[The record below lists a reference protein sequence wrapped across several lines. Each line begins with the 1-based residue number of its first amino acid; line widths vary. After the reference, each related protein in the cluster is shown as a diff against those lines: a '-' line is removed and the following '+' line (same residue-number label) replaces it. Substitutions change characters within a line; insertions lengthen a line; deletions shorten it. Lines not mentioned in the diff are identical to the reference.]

1 MPETVFGLP
10 VHPLIV
16 HATVVMVPLTAVA
29 VALWFLS
36 ARFRA
41 WSGILPLAMAAVSV
55 VLAPLSTS
63 SGEEPSSTW
72 SARASSCRSTPSS
85 ATCWSGGASGCSS
98 SRRPAWFLRRRG
110 DLGKGL
116 TVALVVAGVVVSGG
130 TLVQV
135 VLIGHSGAKAAWSD
149 VAPLPAGLEQLGRGR
164 RMTPRGGT
172 AFLS

>member
-41 WSGILPLAMAAVSV
+41 WSGILPLAMTAVSV

-63 SGEEPSSTW
+63 SGEELEHMVGESKLVQEHAELGDMLVW
-72 SARASSCRSTPSS
+72 WCLGMLVVAA
-85 ATCWSGGASGCSS
+85 AG
-98 SRRPAWFLRRRG
+98 WFLRRRG

-116 TVALVVAGVVVSGG
+116 AVALAVAGVVVSGG
-130 TLVQV
+130 TLVQT

-149 VAPLPAGLEQLGRGR
+149 VAQSPQSSSSSDGDDG
-164 RMTPRGGT
+164 
-172 AFLS
+172 

>member
-63 SGEEPSSTW
+63 SGEELEHMVGESKLVQEHAELGDMLVW
-72 SARASSCRSTPSS
+72 WCLGMLVVAA
-85 ATCWSGGASGCSS
+85 AG
-98 SRRPAWFLRRRG
+98 WFLRRRG

-149 VAPLPAGLEQLGRGR
+149 VARSPQGSSSSDGDDG
-164 RMTPRGGT
+164 
-172 AFLS
+172 